1 MTSLNKVSIDELDI
15 NPCVN
20 LLGPSYNTS
29 STLAP
34 TLFKR
39 IDVSSAWNLAV
50 IKLEIDDKSRKIT
63 KSHKIEKRNEI
74 C

>member
-29 STLAP
+29 FTMAP
-34 TLFKR
+34 TKFYR
-39 IDVSSAWNLAV
+39 IDVASAWNLAV
-50 IKLEIDDKSRKIT
+50 IKLEIDDKSRKMT
-63 KSHKIEKRNEI
+63 KSHKMEMNFVN
-74 C
+74 